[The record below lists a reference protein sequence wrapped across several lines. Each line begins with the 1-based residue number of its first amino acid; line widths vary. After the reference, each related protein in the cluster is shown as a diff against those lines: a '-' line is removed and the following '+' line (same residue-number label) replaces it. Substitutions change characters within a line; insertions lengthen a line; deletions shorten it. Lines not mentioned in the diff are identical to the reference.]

1 MKFLNGLLVG
11 LNVVAVVVAIANG
24 VREFVCA
31 TKEDGDAQKKA
42 AYYKG
47 YIDGRDYGNSRKAKE
62 TKEKIFSFG
71 KKKEA

>member
-1 MKFLNGLLVG
+1 MKFLNGLLIG

-31 TKEDGDAQKKA
+31 TKEDGDAQKKV
-42 AYYKG
+42 AYYEG
-47 YIDGRDYGNSRKAKE
+47 YIDGRGYGNNQKNKEAKD
-62 TKEKIFSFG
+62 KIFSFG